1 MWLKPQKSGVSF
13 NPIRAKGS
21 FLGREYMAKA
31 VGNPTSV
38 EKRSVDWIPHSER
51 HGKVRD
57 LGNVWFVGNVNL
69 VAMAT
74 GVVALSIGA
83 NLIWTLIA
91 IVLGSLFGTFFMAF
105 HSAQGPQL
113 GLPQLVQSRAQFGYL
128 GAAITVWIFA
138 FVNYWAYNTA
148 DAILSGSAINALVP
162 AIPSNF
168 GFIIAASVASIIA
181 IYGYDQIHAV
191 NRYLLWP
198 SIAILILLTIGVL
211 SRGSFPAGAFDLGN
225 FQLAPFMTVF
235 VIIAGFQLGW
245 APYVS
250 DYSRY
255 LPGNVGVS
263 STFKWTYL
271 PSALSGVWV
280 FGLGAFASAPD
291 GTLLPIAAFKAVGDS
306 IFSGFGTIAILI
318 LLLGLLAVMS
328 INAYGGSLA
337 LISIVDSF
345 KPVNPTRNVRIIA
358 VAVMGLTVWGTAAF
372 VGEERFNVFYG
383 NALVFLA
390 YLFTPWT
397 AINLIDYFYVRKGTY
412 VIKEI
417 FKKDGIYGLWG
428 WRGQLAYLI
437 GILCMVPF
445 FVTSPYVGPIAQS
458 LGSVDY
464 SIFIGLPVSAIVYLL
479 LAKGIDLKKEESMA
493 RAEGNLTTRH

>member
-1 MWLKPQKSGVSF
+1 
-13 NPIRAKGS
+13 
-21 FLGREYMAKA
+21 MARN
-31 VGNPTSV
+31 VGDPTSV
-38 EKRSVDWIPHSER
+38 EQRSVDWVPHSER

-69 VAMAT
+69 TAMAT

-113 GLPQLVQSRAQFGYL
+113 GLPQLVQSRAQFGYI
-128 GAAITVWIFA
+128 GAAVTVWIFA
-138 FVNYWAYNTA
+138 LINYWAYNTS
-148 DAILSGSAINALVP
+148 DAILSGGAINAL
-162 AIPSNF
+162 IPSIPASI
-168 GFIIAASVASIIA
+168 GFIIAAVVASVIA

-191 NRYLLWP
+191 NKILLWP
-198 SIAILILLTIGVL
+198 SIVIMGLLTVGVIT
-211 SRGSFPAGAFDLGN
+211 RGSFPAGAFDLSN

-255 LPGNVGVS
+255 LPGNIGVGP
-263 STFKWTYL
+263 TFKWTYL

-280 FGLGAFASAPD
+280 FGMGAFASGPD
-291 GTLLPIAAFKAVGDS
+291 GTLTPIAAFKAVGDS
-306 IFSGFGTIAILI
+306 IFNGFGLIALVI
-318 LLLGLLAVMS
+318 LLLGLLAVMA

-337 LISIVDSF
+337 LISILDSF
-345 KPVNPTRNVRIIA
+345 KPVKPTKTLRMTAVILMG
-358 VAVMGLTVWGTAAF
+358 VAVWVTAAI
-372 VGEERFNVFYG
+372 VGEAKFNVFYG

-397 AINLIDYFYVRKGTY
+397 AINLIDYFFVRKGSY

-417 FKKDGIYGLWG
+417 FKKDGIYGSWG
-428 WRGQLAYLI
+428 WRGNLAYLV
-437 GILCMVPF
+437 GILVMIPF
-445 FVTSPYVGPIAQS
+445 FVTAPYVGPIAQS

-464 SIFIGLPVSAIVYLL
+464 SIFVGLPVSAIVYLL

-493 RAEGNLTTRH
+493 RAEGNLTTKH

>member
-1 MWLKPQKSGVSF
+1 
-13 NPIRAKGS
+13 
-21 FLGREYMAKA
+21 
-31 VGNPTSV
+31 
-38 EKRSVDWIPHSER
+38 
-51 HGKVRD
+51 
-57 LGNVWFVGNVNL
+57 VGNVNL
-69 VAMAT
+69 TAMAT

-113 GLPQLVQSRAQFGYL
+113 GLPQLVQSRAQFGYI

-138 FVNYWAYNTA
+138 LINYWAYNTA
-148 DAILSGSAINALVP
+148 DAILSGGAINAL
-162 AIPSNF
+162 IPSIPASI
-168 GFIIAASVASIIA
+168 GFIIAAVVASVIA

-191 NRYLLWP
+191 NKYLLWP
-198 SIAILILLTIGVL
+198 SIVIMALLTVGVIT
-211 SRGSFPAGAFDLGN
+211 RGSFPAGAFDLGN

-255 LPGNVGVS
+255 LPGNIGVGP
-263 STFKWTYL
+263 TFKWTYL

-280 FGLGAFASAPD
+280 FGMGAFASSPD
-291 GTLLPIAAFKAVGDS
+291 GTLTPIAAFKAVGDS
-306 IFSGFGTIAILI
+306 IFNGFGLIAVLI
-318 LLLGLLAVMS
+318 LLFGLLAVMA

-337 LISIVDSF
+337 LISILDSF
-345 KPVNPTRNVRIIA
+345 KPVKPTKTLRMAAVILMG
-358 VAVMGLTVWGTAAF
+358 VAVWATAAI
-372 VGEERFNVFYG
+372 VGEAKFNVFYG

-397 AINLIDYFYVRKGTY
+397 AINLIDYFFVRKGSY

-417 FKKDGIYGLWG
+417 FKKDGIYGSWG
-428 WRGQLAYLI
+428 WRGNLAYLI
-437 GILCMVPF
+437 GILSMIPF
-445 FVTSPYVGPIAQS
+445 FVTVPYVGPIAQS

-464 SIFIGLPVSAIVYLL
+464 SIFVGLPVSAIVYLL

-493 RAEGNLTTRH
+493 RAEGNLTTKH

>member
-1 MWLKPQKSGVSF
+1 
-13 NPIRAKGS
+13 
-21 FLGREYMAKA
+21 MARN
-31 VGNPTSV
+31 VGDPTSV
-38 EKRSVDWIPHSER
+38 EQRSVDWVPHSER

-69 VAMAT
+69 TAMAT

-113 GLPQLVQSRAQFGYL
+113 GLPQLVQSRAQFGYI

-138 FVNYWAYNTA
+138 LINYWAYNTA
-148 DAILSGSAINALVP
+148 DAILSGGAINAL
-162 AIPSNF
+162 IPSIPASI
-168 GFIIAASVASIIA
+168 GFIIAAVVASVIA

-191 NRYLLWP
+191 NKYLLWP
-198 SIAILILLTIGVL
+198 SIVIMALLTVGVIT
-211 SRGSFPAGAFDLGN
+211 RGSFPAGAFDLGN

-255 LPGNVGVS
+255 LPGNIGVGP
-263 STFKWTYL
+263 TFKWTYL

-280 FGLGAFASAPD
+280 FGMGAFASGPD
-291 GTLLPIAAFKAVGDS
+291 GTLTPIAAFKAVGDS
-306 IFSGFGTIAILI
+306 IFNGFGLIALVI
-318 LLLGLLAVMS
+318 LLLGLLAVMA

-337 LISIVDSF
+337 LISILDSF
-345 KPVNPTRNVRIIA
+345 KPVKPTKTLRMTAVILMG
-358 VAVMGLTVWGTAAF
+358 VAVWVTAAI
-372 VGEERFNVFYG
+372 VGEAKFNVFYG

-397 AINLIDYFYVRKGTY
+397 AINLIDYFFVRKGSY

-417 FKKDGIYGLWG
+417 FKKDGIYGSWG
-428 WRGQLAYLI
+428 WRGNLAYLI
-437 GILCMVPF
+437 GILSMIPF
-445 FVTSPYVGPIAQS
+445 FVTVPYVGPIAQS

-464 SIFIGLPVSAIVYLL
+464 SIFVGLPVSAIVYLL

-493 RAEGNLTTRH
+493 RAEGNLTTKH

>member
-1 MWLKPQKSGVSF
+1 
-13 NPIRAKGS
+13 
-21 FLGREYMAKA
+21 
-31 VGNPTSV
+31 
-38 EKRSVDWIPHSER
+38 R

-69 VAMAT
+69 TAMAT

-113 GLPQLVQSRAQFGYL
+113 GLPQLVQSRAQFGYI

-138 FVNYWAYNTA
+138 LINYWAYNTA
-148 DAILSGSAINALVP
+148 DAILSGGAINAL
-162 AIPSNF
+162 IPSIPASI
-168 GFIIAASVASIIA
+168 GFIIAAVVASVIA

-191 NRYLLWP
+191 NKYLLWP
-198 SIAILILLTIGVL
+198 SIVIMALLTVGVL
-211 SRGSFPAGAFDLGN
+211 TRGSFPAGAFDLGN

-255 LPGNVGVS
+255 LPGNIGVGP
-263 STFKWTYL
+263 TFKWTYL

-280 FGLGAFASAPD
+280 FGMGAFASSPD
-291 GTLLPIAAFKAVGDS
+291 GTLTPIAAFKAVGDS
-306 IFSGFGTIAILI
+306 IFNGFGLIAVLI
-318 LLLGLLAVMS
+318 LLFGLLAVMA

-337 LISIVDSF
+337 LISILDSF
-345 KPVNPTRNVRIIA
+345 KPVKPTKTLRMTA
-358 VAVMGLTVWGTAAF
+358 VILMGVTVWATAAI
-372 VGEERFNVFYG
+372 VGEARFNTFYG

-397 AINLIDYFYVRKGTY
+397 AINLIDYFFVRKGSY

-417 FKKDGIYGLWG
+417 FKKDGIYGSWG
-428 WRGQLAYLI
+428 WRGNLAYLI
-437 GILCMVPF
+437 GILVMIPF
-445 FVTSPYVGPIAQS
+445 FVTAPYVGPIAQS

-464 SIFIGLPVSAIVYLL
+464 SIFVGLPVSAIVYLL

-493 RAEGNLTTRH
+493 RAEGNLTTKH

>member
-1 MWLKPQKSGVSF
+1 
-13 NPIRAKGS
+13 
-21 FLGREYMAKA
+21 MARN
-31 VGNPTSV
+31 VGDPTSV
-38 EKRSVDWIPHSER
+38 EQRSVDWIPHSER

-69 VAMAT
+69 TAMAT

-113 GLPQLVQSRAQFGYL
+113 GLPQLVQSRAQFGYI

-138 FVNYWAYNTA
+138 LINYWAYNTA
-148 DAILSGSAINALVP
+148 DAILSGGAINAL
-162 AIPSNF
+162 IPSIPASI
-168 GFIIAASVASIIA
+168 GFIIAAVVASVIA

-191 NRYLLWP
+191 NKYLLWP
-198 SIAILILLTIGVL
+198 SIVIMALLTVGVL
-211 SRGSFPAGAFDLGN
+211 TRGSFPAGAFDLGN

-255 LPGNVGVS
+255 LPGNIGVGP
-263 STFKWTYL
+263 TFKWTYL

-280 FGLGAFASAPD
+280 FGMGAFASSPD
-291 GTLLPIAAFKAVGDS
+291 GTLTPIAAFKAVGDS
-306 IFSGFGTIAILI
+306 IFNGFGLIAVLI
-318 LLLGLLAVMS
+318 LLFGLLAVMA

-337 LISIVDSF
+337 LISILDSF
-345 KPVNPTRNVRIIA
+345 KPVKPTKTLRMTA
-358 VAVMGLTVWGTAAF
+358 VILMGVTVWATAAI
-372 VGEERFNVFYG
+372 VGEARFNTFYG

-397 AINLIDYFYVRKGTY
+397 AINLIDYFFVRKGSY

-417 FKKDGIYGLWG
+417 FKKDGIYGSWG
-428 WRGQLAYLI
+428 WRGNLAYLI
-437 GILCMVPF
+437 GILVMIPF
-445 FVTSPYVGPIAQS
+445 FVTAPYVGPIAQS

-464 SIFIGLPVSAIVYLL
+464 SIFVGLPVSAIVYLL

-493 RAEGNLTTRH
+493 RAEGNLTTKH

>member
-1 MWLKPQKSGVSF
+1 
-13 NPIRAKGS
+13 
-21 FLGREYMAKA
+21 MAKA

-38 EKRSVDWIPHSER
+38 EQRSVDWVPHSER

-69 VAMAT
+69 TAMAT

-113 GLPQLVQSRAQFGYL
+113 GLPQLVQSRAQFGYI

-138 FVNYWAYNTA
+138 LVNYWAYNTS
-148 DAILSGSAINALVP
+148 DAILSGGAINAL
-162 AIPSNF
+162 IPSIPTSI
-168 GFIIAASVASIIA
+168 GFIIAALVASVIA

-191 NRYLLWP
+191 NKILLWP
-198 SIAILILLTIGVL
+198 SVIVLVLLSVGVIT
-211 SRGSFPAGAFDLGN
+211 RGSFPAGAFDLSN

-255 LPGNVGVS
+255 LPGHIGVGP
-263 STFKWTYL
+263 TFKWTYL

-280 FGLGAFASAPD
+280 FGMGALASGPD
-291 GTLLPIAAFKAVGDS
+291 GTLTPIAAFKAVGDS
-306 IFSGFGTIAILI
+306 IFNGFGLIALLI
-318 LLLGLLAVMS
+318 LLLGLLAVMA

-337 LISIVDSF
+337 LISMLDSF
-345 KPVNPTRNVRIIA
+345 KPVKPTKTLRMAA
-358 VAVMGLTVWGTAAF
+358 VIFMGVAVWGTAAF
-372 VGEERFNVFYG
+372 VGEARFNVFYG

-437 GILCMVPF
+437 GILCMIPF

-464 SIFIGLPVSAIVYLL
+464 SIFVGLPVSAIVYLL
-479 LAKGIDLKKEESMA
+479 LAKGIDLKKEASMA
-493 RAEGNLTTRH
+493 KAEGNLTTKH

>member
-1 MWLKPQKSGVSF
+1 
-13 NPIRAKGS
+13 
-21 FLGREYMAKA
+21 MAKN

-38 EKRSVDWIPHSER
+38 EQRSVDWVPHSER

-69 VAMAT
+69 TAMAT

-113 GLPQLVQSRAQFGYL
+113 GLPQLVQSRAQFGYI

-138 FVNYWAYNTA
+138 LVNYWAYNTS
-148 DAILSGSAINALVP
+148 DAILSGGAINAL
-162 AIPSNF
+162 IPSIPTSI
-168 GFIIAASVASIIA
+168 GFIIAALVASVIA

-191 NRYLLWP
+191 NKILLWP
-198 SIAILILLTIGVL
+198 SVIVLVLLSVGVIT
-211 SRGSFPAGAFDLGN
+211 RGSFPAGAFDLSN

-255 LPGNVGVS
+255 LPGNIGVGP
-263 STFKWTYL
+263 TFKWTYL

-280 FGLGAFASAPD
+280 FGMGALASGPD
-291 GTLLPIAAFKAVGDS
+291 GTLTPIAAFKAVGDS
-306 IFSGFGTIAILI
+306 IFNGFGLIALLI
-318 LLLGLLAVMS
+318 LLLGLLAVMA

-337 LISIVDSF
+337 LISMLDSF
-345 KPVNPTRNVRIIA
+345 KPVKPTKTLRMAAVILMGIA
-358 VAVMGLTVWGTAAF
+358 VWATAAF

-397 AINLIDYFYVRKGTY
+397 AINLIDYFFVRKGSY

-428 WRGQLAYLI
+428 WRGQLAYVI
-437 GILCMVPF
+437 GILCMIPF
-445 FVTSPYVGPIAQS
+445 FVTGPYVGPIAQS

-464 SIFIGLPVSAIVYLL
+464 SIFVGLPVSAIVYLL
-479 LAKGIDLKKEESMA
+479 LAKSIDLKKEESMA
-493 RAEGNLTTRH
+493 RAEGNLTTKH

>member
-1 MWLKPQKSGVSF
+1 
-13 NPIRAKGS
+13 
-21 FLGREYMAKA
+21 MATSKT
-31 VGNPTSV
+31 GNPVSV
-38 EKRSVDWIPHSER
+38 EKRSVDWVPHKER
-51 HGKVRD
+51 HGKARD

-128 GAAITVWIFA
+128 GAAVTVWIFA
-138 FVNYWAYNTA
+138 LVNYWAYNTA
-148 DAILSGSAINALVP
+148 DAILSGSAINAL
-162 AIPSNF
+162 IPSIPANI
-168 GFIIAASVASIIA
+168 GFIIAAVIASVIA

-191 NRYLLWP
+191 NRVLLWP
-198 SIAILILLTIGVL
+198 SVIVLVFLTLGVFA
-211 SRGSFPAGAFDLGN
+211 RGSFPAGAFDIGN

-245 APYVS
+245 SPYVS

-255 LPGNVGVS
+255 LPGDVGVS

-280 FGLGAFASAPD
+280 FGLGALASSPD
-291 GTLLPIAAFKAVGDS
+291 GTLSPIAAFKTVGDS
-306 IFSGFGTIAILI
+306 IFNGLGFVAVFVLLI
-318 LLLGLLAVMS
+318 GLLAVMS

-337 LISIVDSF
+337 LISMLDSF
-345 KPVNPTRNVRIIA
+345 KPVNPTKKLRMIA
-358 VAVMGLTVWGTAAF
+358 VIFMGLTVWFTAAV
-372 VGEERFNVFYG
+372 VGEESFNAFYG

-397 AINLIDYFYVRKGTY
+397 AINLIDYFFVRKGSY
-412 VIKEI
+412 VISEI
-417 FKKDGIYGLWG
+417 FKSNGIYGRWG
-428 WRGQLAYLI
+428 WRGNVAYLI
-437 GILCMVPF
+437 GILSMVPF
-445 FVTSPYVGPIAQS
+445 FVTGPFVGPIAQS
-458 LGSVDY
+458 LGNVDY
-464 SIFIGLPVSAIVYLL
+464 SIFIGLPVSAIAYLI
-479 LAKGIDLKKEESMA
+479 LAKGIDLKKERSLA
-493 RAEGNLTTRH
+493 SAEGNLTTKH

>member
-1 MWLKPQKSGVSF
+1 
-13 NPIRAKGS
+13 
-21 FLGREYMAKA
+21 MARN
-31 VGNPTSV
+31 VGDPTSV
-38 EKRSVDWIPHSER
+38 EQRSVDWIPHSER

-69 VAMAT
+69 TAMAT

-113 GLPQLVQSRAQFGYL
+113 GLPQLVQSRAQFGYI

-138 FVNYWAYNTA
+138 LINYWAYNTA
-148 DAILSGSAINALVP
+148 DAILSGGAINAL
-162 AIPSNF
+162 IPSIPASI
-168 GFIIAASVASIIA
+168 GFIIAAVVASVIA

-191 NRYLLWP
+191 NKYLLWP
-198 SIAILILLTIGVL
+198 SIVIMALLTVGVL
-211 SRGSFPAGAFDLGN
+211 TRGSFPAGAFDLGN

-255 LPGNVGVS
+255 LPGNIGVGP
-263 STFKWTYL
+263 TFKWTYL

-280 FGLGAFASAPD
+280 FGMGAFASSPD
-291 GTLLPIAAFKAVGDS
+291 GTLTPIAAFKAVGDS
-306 IFSGFGTIAILI
+306 IFNGFGLIAVLI
-318 LLLGLLAVMS
+318 LLFGLLAVMA

-337 LISIVDSF
+337 LISILDSF
-345 KPVNPTRNVRIIA
+345 KPVKPTKTLRMTA
-358 VAVMGLTVWGTAAF
+358 VILMGVTVWATAAI
-372 VGEERFNVFYG
+372 VGEARFNTFYG

-397 AINLIDYFYVRKGTY
+397 AINLIDYFFVRKGSY

-417 FKKDGIYGLWG
+417 FKKDGIYGSWG
-428 WRGQLAYLI
+428 WRGNLAYLI
-437 GILCMVPF
+437 GILVMIPF
-445 FVTSPYVGPIAQS
+445 FVTGPYVGPIAQS

-464 SIFIGLPVSAIVYLL
+464 SIFVGLPVSAIVYLL

-493 RAEGNLTTRH
+493 RAEGNLTTKH